1 MPERQRDPLRLPETS
16 QPSSGVRADQRRAAA
31 WVRTAENGLK
41 EQMFELDFIFGWE
54 ISFGFGVW
62 VLFEALPSVLV
73 ISCLFPYCCFRS
85 RLHTF
90 REVPH
95 FRMLVCGGDGTVGWV
110 LGVLETI
117 RHKLACPE
125 PAISIVPLGTGT
137 HCLYTQS
144 NEI

>member
-1 MPERQRDPLRLPETS
+1 MQLQNHWHSKHDLYLH
-16 QPSSGVRADQRRAAA
+16 
-31 WVRTAENGLK
+31 
-41 EQMFELDFIFGWE
+41 LD
-54 ISFGFGVW
+54 
-62 VLFEALPSVLV
+62 LFEVPPPVLV
-73 ISCLFPYCCFRS
+73 MSCLFPYLSVSMLFVI

-117 RHKLACPE
+117 RHKLACSE

-137 HCLYTQS
+137 HCLYTHHTQK
-144 NEI
+144 